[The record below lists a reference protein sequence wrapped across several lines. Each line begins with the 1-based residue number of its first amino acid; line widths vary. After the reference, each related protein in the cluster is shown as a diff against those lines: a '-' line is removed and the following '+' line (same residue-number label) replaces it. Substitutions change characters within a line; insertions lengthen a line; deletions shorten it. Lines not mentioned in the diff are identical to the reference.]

1 MSDVEEVNNK
11 FDQVLAGKFAKPQI
25 ILQAVQAILQGYG
38 VNLPN
43 LDTDGIDDEFVF
55 NIESADGD
63 DTMYL
68 YIAIDCDDM
77 GQYDGYA
84 QIVDGEDLEDLE
96 EMDLD
101 DDDSDDDEDDSYLR
115 QTRRSS
121 DS

>member
-1 MSDVEEVNNK
+1 MSSDVEEVNDR
-11 FDQVLAGKFAKPQI
+11 FDQVLAGKFAKPEI
-25 ILQAVQAILQGYG
+25 ILSAVQAILQGYG

-43 LDTDGIDDEFVF
+43 LETDGVDDEFVF

-96 EMDLD
+96 TM
-101 DDDSDDDEDDSYLR
+101 DDDED
-115 QTRRSS
+115 S
-121 DS
+121 DND